1 MIVTIT
7 GCSYKRAWYKD
18 MIGETIE
25 VSEGG
30 KLCPPAY
37 MAAKNGK
44 HILREDIDM
53 ECQHEPQVTNSENG
67 LFMRYCKKCLK
78 SY

>member
-30 KLCPPAY
+30 ELCPPAY
-37 MAAKNGK
+37 VAAKNGK
-44 HILREDIDM
+44 LIFKVDID
-53 ECQHEPQVTNSENG
+53 ENDKPT
-67 LFMRYCKKCLK
+67 LAQ
-78 SY
+78 